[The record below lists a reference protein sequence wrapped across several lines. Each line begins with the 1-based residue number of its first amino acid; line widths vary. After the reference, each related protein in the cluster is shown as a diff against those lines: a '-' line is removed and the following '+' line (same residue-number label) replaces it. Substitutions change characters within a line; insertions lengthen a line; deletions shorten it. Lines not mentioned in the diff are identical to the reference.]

1 MNSTHRFTAQ
11 ALGLASIAS
20 LAALLLL
27 PQHASA
33 AAVIVNPMAGSTHW
47 SSMGEFSTTSYG
59 QTFKAANGANTRLDS
74 FSFWLKSTP
83 NSADSHLR
91 AYVAEWGGN
100 GIVGPNL
107 FVGNEFS
114 GLYRDF
120 TEIAI
125 STGGLNLDAGKQ
137 YVAYF
142 SAAGLFDGLADGVYI
157 GTNNFQNSY
166 GPGSFVYDNSGS
178 AAAGASWNGCR
189 SGCADVAFRMAF
201 NQASSAAVPEPA
213 SLALTGLALLGLAA
227 TRRRKTAGKR

>member
-11 ALGLASIAS
+11 ALGLAS
-20 LAALLLL
+20 LAALLLLL

-33 AAVIVNPMAGSTHW
+33 AAVIVNPMAGSSHW
-47 SSMGEFSTTSYG
+47 SALGESNTTSYG
-59 QTFKAANGANTRLDS
+59 QTFKVANGDNTRLDS
-74 FSFWLKSTP
+74 FSFWLKSTSG
-83 NSADSHLR
+83 SADSHLR

-100 GIVGPNL
+100 GIVGPIL
-107 FVGNEFS
+107 FAGSEFS
-114 GLYRDF
+114 GIYRNF

-125 STGGLNLDAGKQ
+125 STGGLNLHAGKQ

-142 SAAGLFDGLADGVYI
+142 SAAGLFDGKADGVSI

-201 NQASSAAVPEPA
+201 SQASSAAVPEPA
-213 SLALTGLALLGLAA
+213 SFALTGIALLGLAA
-227 TRRRKTAGKR
+227 TRRRKTAAKR